1 MPILEPSTLLQ
12 LALFK
17 EAGPRGSRKSV
28 LVGLLR
34 LRLNSLTSEVDH
46 EAELPMCSSRK
57 QGGEKTATIG
67 LNVKVGRG
75 TARARA
81 KRSHQRSVAALAHV
95 CVTRILHSA
104 KAAPASSRQALL
116 QEHRSDTGRLWG
128 QVAIHHGLD
137 SA

>member
-17 EAGPRGSRKSV
+17 ETGPRGSRKSV

-46 EAELPMCSSRK
+46 SAELPMCSSRK

-67 LNVKVGRG
+67 LNVKVKCY
-75 TARARA
+75 TIDSRADV
-81 KRSHQRSVAALAHV
+81 SLQCCVCALARV
-95 CVTRILHSA
+95 PDTRSLY
-104 KAAPASSRQALL
+104 
-116 QEHRSDTGRLWG
+116 
-128 QVAIHHGLD
+128 
-137 SA
+137 